1 MSAVATEERSAN
13 SGAETGGGATGA
25 KVKEKPPNSDTDDND
40 DAAVKDSNASNAA
53 IMLTTP
59 KMESA
64 GGISSLV
71 SDSLATSYKH
81 RFMIG

>member
-1 MSAVATEERSAN
+1 MSAVAAEERSAN
-13 SGAETGGGATGA
+13 RGAESGGDGAAAA
-25 KVKEKPPNSDTDDND
+25 KVKESPPSSDNDDND
-40 DAAVKDSNASNAA
+40 DAAVKDCNASNAA

-71 SDSLATSYKH
+71 SDSLATLSH
-81 RFMIG
+81 ENG